1 MKDQHTQVKSSNMHQ
16 LWWGNSKSDKKFSAG
31 RAFYCEGKGDFALFI
46 NLLEESAEVGKR
58 SELYLRPVQMS
69 SSNTYYRLEKIIYKQ
84 DKTIR
89 VCIGEGF
96 QGEDHEGDIFI
107 RLEPL
112 TGNGKTLTLSLKPT
126 KELSND

>member
-1 MKDQHTQVKSSNMHQ
+1 
-16 LWWGNSKSDKKFSAG
+16 
-31 RAFYCEGKGDFALFI
+31 
-46 NLLEESAEVGKR
+46 
-58 SELYLRPVQMS
+58 MS
-69 SSNTYYRLEKIIYKQ
+69 SSSTYYRLEKVIYKQ

-112 TGNGKTLTLSLKPT
+112 TGHGKTLTLSLKST
-126 KELSND
+126 KEFSHD

>member
-1 MKDQHTQVKSSNMHQ
+1 MKDQHTSSQPSNMHQ
-16 LWWGNSKSDKKFSAG
+16 LWWGNTKNDKKFSAG

-46 NLLEESAEVGKR
+46 NLLEESAEYGKR
-58 SELYLRPVQMS
+58 SEIYLRPVQMTC
-69 SSNTYYRLEKIIYKQ
+69 NATYYRLEKVIYKQ

-89 VCIGEGF
+89 TCIGEGF

-126 KELSND
+126 KESSND